1 MTTVF
6 RRFIFLFVSALSL
19 TSAMSGVVAEGAV
32 STTEQQLL
40 EKFAPTLASPEQK
53 TACGSGEPY
62 IPMSVEAILNN
73 ADVLLKTSSGT
84 LITTAPS
91 AADLFSAGPD
101 AHLDFPGNALSPGC
115 DYENWL
121 RSMNT
126 SPAIY
131 GRIATDPEYD
141 NNIAV
146 QYWFYWPFN
155 DWNNRHES
163 DWEMMQ
169 INFGTASVEEALTI
183 EPTSVILAQ
192 HEGGEIQDWDDIS
205 LRDDR
210 PLVFPAA
217 GSHATYFSAN
227 RWVGT
232 SAQTGVGCDDTRT
245 PARVLSPQV
254 IALPRDIPTS
264 ATDPFAWLAFTGHW
278 GEQHAGFNN
287 GPTGPTSKMQ
297 WENPLVWS
305 DEEGRAGSIALP
317 PIGAPA
323 ADFFCGASERFSMLL
338 LDFLDHPLRVMLAI
352 AVVVGAIV
360 LAVRRTRWTPS
371 TPLPIRQQRRNGMI
385 WTSSV
390 KYVWLRKKWIIPF
403 IAVLIMGG
411 LLAQWLRQI
420 VFRATST
427 GDLSDPLSPNINTV
441 GGLSYGVWLLIL
453 LPTVAFTIAGITRLM
468 QFDLAESTPNNN
480 ALSVS
485 QATRDAISPKRFFPS
500 LFFTVFVFAIALF
513 QVVLFWFTPRWI
525 LAPAFAPETHPFKQA
540 AELTRGHRRHII
552 VISFLTISAAT
563 AIGPLIGAV
572 LLLATNYSLS
582 TISIVTATINA
593 VLVVWG
599 VIALNYLHADLRLR
613 HQPESTINALS

>member
-1 MTTVF
+1 
-6 RRFIFLFVSALSL
+6 
-19 TSAMSGVVAEGAV
+19 
-32 STTEQQLL
+32 
-40 EKFAPTLASPEQK
+40 
-53 TACGSGEPY
+53 
-62 IPMSVEAILNN
+62 
-73 ADVLLKTSSGT
+73 
-84 LITTAPS
+84 
-91 AADLFSAGPD
+91 
-101 AHLDFPGNALSPGC
+101 
-115 DYENWL
+115 
-121 RSMNT
+121 
-126 SPAIY
+126 
-131 GRIATDPEYD
+131 
-141 NNIAV
+141 
-146 QYWFYWPFN
+146 
-155 DWNNRHES
+155 
-163 DWEMMQ
+163 
-169 INFGTASVEEALTI
+169 
-183 EPTSVILAQ
+183 
-192 HEGGEIQDWDDIS
+192 
-205 LRDDR
+205 
-210 PLVFPAA
+210 
-217 GSHATYFSAN
+217 
-227 RWVGT
+227 
-232 SAQTGVGCDDTRT
+232 
-245 PARVLSPQV
+245 
-254 IALPRDIPTS
+254 
-264 ATDPFAWLAFTGHW
+264 
-278 GEQHAGFNN
+278 
-287 GPTGPTSKMQ
+287 MQ

-371 TPLPIRQQRRNGMI
+371 TPLPIGQQRRNGMI

-390 KYVWLRKKWIIPF
+390 KYVWLRKKWIVPF

-411 LLAQWLRQI
+411 LLAQWLRQL

-427 GDLSDPLSPNINTV
+427 GDLSDPLNPNINTV

-468 QFDLAESTPNNN
+468 QLDLTASASDNN

-485 QATRDAISPKRFFPS
+485 QATRDAVSPKRFFPS

-525 LAPAFAPETHPFKQA
+525 LAPAFAPEAHPFKKA
-540 AELTRGHRRHII
+540 AQLTRGHRRHII
-552 VISFLTISAAT
+552 VISFLTLSAAT

-599 VIALNYLHADLRLR
+599 VITLNYLYADLRLR
-613 HQPESTINALS
+613 QQSESTINALS